1 MWNETASEVEPF
13 HFLLES
19 GNIEY
24 TEKYTAE
31 RASLV
36 LLLNTTFITV
46 KAAAI
51 DATVQATKWDSLR
64 IFTDATITAEYKTGI
79 EAGRNDFVKVGKNIE
94 VMYSYL
100 STTNTVSPGSTCI
113 LYENLFPEYEL
124 LEFEFLKKKMSKIS
138 RDWTAAELDGEKK
151 LLLDT
156 YIMQYNSIGEKWHV
170 ITEKAT
176 HILEK
181 VVQKEFPAEFL
192 SSLEELA
199 CIQDS
204 TTEKLKIFEV
214 KRSTDKIILELEVV
228 TPTERSEVIELL
240 HVPYKGYIL
249 KPHTSTGKYVRKI
262 GGTNALWNLE
272 CTDDNILHANSPLC
286 TLTAVDTLCTQAL
299 TRNDLESAL
308 WQCKFTADVNPVH
321 IQRINDDGI
330 LISTTDFGIADGA
343 KIVYATPPIVIYS
356 NQIVTLTKDSEE
368 IKFPPRIT
376 FPTQKIVQSLLSTV
390 QQTLVGTRGMISDFW
405 SNIDYE
411 AYANYFAWALQLIT
425 FPLPFIG
432 LILTCRHRK
441 LINKAKKKLAKQ
453 DARKGRT
460 TQNEMLLQRLDM

>member
-1 MWNETASEVEPF
+1 MWNETASEIEPF

-51 DATVQATKWDSLR
+51 DAIVQATKWDSLR

-79 EAGRNDFVKVGKNIE
+79 EAGRNDFAQVGKNIE

-100 STTNTVSPGSTCI
+100 STTNTASPGSTCI

-192 SSLEELA
+192 SSL
-199 CIQDS
+199 
-204 TTEKLKIFEV
+204 
-214 KRSTDKIILELEVV
+214 
-228 TPTERSEVIELL
+228 
-240 HVPYKGYIL
+240 
-249 KPHTSTGKYVRKI
+249 
-262 GGTNALWNLE
+262 
-272 CTDDNILHANSPLC
+272 
-286 TLTAVDTLCTQAL
+286 
-299 TRNDLESAL
+299 
-308 WQCKFTADVNPVH
+308 
-321 IQRINDDGI
+321 
-330 LISTTDFGIADGA
+330 
-343 KIVYATPPIVIYS
+343 
-356 NQIVTLTKDSEE
+356 
-368 IKFPPRIT
+368 
-376 FPTQKIVQSLLSTV
+376 
-390 QQTLVGTRGMISDFW
+390 
-405 SNIDYE
+405 
-411 AYANYFAWALQLIT
+411 
-425 FPLPFIG
+425 
-432 LILTCRHRK
+432 
-441 LINKAKKKLAKQ
+441 
-453 DARKGRT
+453 
-460 TQNEMLLQRLDM
+460 